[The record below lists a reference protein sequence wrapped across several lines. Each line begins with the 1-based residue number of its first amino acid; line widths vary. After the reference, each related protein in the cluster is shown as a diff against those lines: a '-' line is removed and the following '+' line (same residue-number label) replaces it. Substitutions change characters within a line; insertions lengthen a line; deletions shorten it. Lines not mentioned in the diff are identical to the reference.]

1 MIEMRN
7 HVSPRY
13 LNARLRIVGPLSLP
27 QTLGIGLALAAGAG
41 LWWLLGLAPAFAAGG
56 FVGAV
61 LRMTCCGV
69 PAGLLALLL
78 YALAD
83 DRREPF
89 VRQAVLYPLRR
100 HTYLTLTKEH
110 SKEHTHGFPRFP
122 VPPTRITRITRIA
135 RIAAAAAARRPRA
148 RRDAR

>member
-7 HVSPRY
+7 HVSPRF
-13 LNARLRIVGPLSLP
+13 LNARLRIVGPLSLH

-41 LWWLLGLAPAFAAGG
+41 LWWMLGTVPPLAAGG
-56 FVGAV
+56 FIGAV
-61 LRMTCCGV
+61 LRMTLCGV

-89 VRQAVLYPLRR
+89 VRQAVLYPFRR
-100 HTYLTLTKEH
+100 HTYVTVVVTTTKEH
-110 SKEHTHGFPRFP
+110 AHGL
-122 VPPTRITRITRIA
+122 A
-135 RIAAAAAARRPRA
+135 RVTTPATAAAAAARARFVRA
-148 RRDAR
+148 RVRARGRAR

>member
-13 LNARLRIVGPLSLP
+13 LNARLRIVGPLSLH
-27 QTLGIGLALAAGAG
+27 QTLGIGVALAAGGG
-41 LWWLLGLAPAFAAGG
+41 LWWLLGTVPPLAGG
-56 FVGAV
+56 GFLGAV
-61 LRMTCCGV
+61 LRMTLCGV

-89 VRQAVLYPLRR
+89 VRQAVLYPFRR
-100 HTYLTLTKEH
+100 HTYVTVTTPKEH
-110 SKEHTHGFPRFP
+110 AHGLTRF
-122 VPPTRITRITRIA
+122 
-135 RIAAAAAARRPRA
+135 AAPFLASAAVAAARA
-148 RRDAR
+148 RFIRGRIR

>member
-56 FVGAV
+56 VVGAV

-89 VRQAVLYPLRR
+89 VRQAVLYPFRR
-100 HTYLTLTKEH
+100 HTYVTLTKEH
-110 SKEHTHGFPRFP
+110 IHGFPRFP
-122 VPPTRITRITRIA
+122 APAA
-135 RIAAAAAARRPRA
+135 RAATAAAARARSVRDRA
-148 RRDAR
+148 RRSSAGRAGRDAR

>member
-41 LWWLLGLAPAFAAGG
+41 LWWLLGLVPAFAAGG

-100 HTYLTLTKEH
+100 HTYATLTKEH
-110 SKEHTHGFPRFP
+110 TYGFSRFST
-122 VPPTRITRITRIA
+122 PTI
-135 RIAAAAAARRPRA
+135 RIAAAAAARARAGRDRARRPRA
-148 RRDAR
+148 GRDAR

>member
-41 LWWLLGLAPAFAAGG
+41 LWWLLGLVPAFAAGG

-89 VRQAVLYPLRR
+89 VRQAVLYPFRR
-100 HTYLTLTKEH
+100 HTYVTLTKEH
-110 SKEHTHGFPRFP
+110 IHGFSRFSRFP
-122 VPPTRITRITRIA
+122 ASTA
-135 RIAAAAAARRPRA
+135 RIAAAAAARARAGRDRA
-148 RRDAR
+148 RRPSAGRDAR

>member
-7 HVSPRY
+7 HVSPRF
-13 LNARLRIVGPLSLP
+13 LNARLRIVGPLSLH
-27 QTLGIGLALAAGAG
+27 QTLGIGLALAAGGG
-41 LWWLLGLAPAFAAGG
+41 LWWLLGTVPPLAAGG
-56 FVGAV
+56 FIGAV
-61 LRMTCCGV
+61 LRMTLCGV

-100 HTYLTLTKEH
+100 HTYVTLTKEH
-110 SKEHTHGFPRFP
+110 THGL
-122 VPPTRITRITRIA
+122 A
-135 RIAAAAAARRPRA
+135 RVTTPLLATAAAAAARARFIRA
-148 RRDAR
+148 RGRAR

>member
-56 FVGAV
+56 VVGAV

-89 VRQAVLYPLRR
+89 VRQAVLYPFRR
-100 HTYLTLTKEH
+100 HTYVILT
-110 SKEHTHGFPRFP
+110 KEHTHGFSRFP
-122 VPPTRITRITRIA
+122 HFPA
-135 RIAAAAAARRPRA
+135 RIAAAAAARARAGRDRA
-148 RRDAR
+148 RRPSAGRDAR

>member
-7 HVSPRY
+7 HVSPRF
-13 LNARLRIVGPLSLP
+13 LNARLRIVGPLSLH

-41 LWWLLGLAPAFAAGG
+41 LWWLLGTVPALAAGG
-56 FVGAV
+56 FIGVV
-61 LRMTCCGV
+61 LRMTLCGV

-89 VRQAVLYPLRR
+89 VRQAVLYPFRR
-100 HTYLTLTKEH
+100 HSYVTITKEH
-110 SKEHTHGFPRFP
+110 AHGLTRFTVP
-122 VPPTRITRITRIA
+122 VRVASATR
-135 RIAAAAAARRPRA
+135 AATAAARARFIRERA
-148 RRDAR
+148 R